1 MHIYLNQIS
10 DLAALI
16 KSIAHDEGSYSL
28 SQIIE
33 RLNSLERVNRIT
45 VDSSKGILTIHN
57 IAPNISTPVIID
69 DLYYSS
75 MVTEIL
81 STISSLTGTTCKNL
95 FEAKKA
101 LETFTTNTKWR
112 KENST
117 LIFYN

>member
-1 MHIYLNQIS
+1 
-10 DLAALI
+10 
-16 KSIAHDEGSYSL
+16 
-28 SQIIE
+28 
-33 RLNSLERVNRIT
+33 
-45 VDSSKGILTIHN
+45 
-57 IAPNISTPVIID
+57 
-69 DLYYSS
+69 

-81 STISSLTGTTCKNL
+81 STISSLTGITCKNL